1 MTFCY
6 TKAPFVSDAQGISRQ
21 GSPFPVF
28 LSGRGEGQFYFP
40 DDNHTNLN
48 GNGGFFLLQLTIK
61 QLLEAGVHFG
71 HQTQRW
77 NPKMKKYIFGERNGI
92 YIINLE
98 ITLTCLERALAFLKQ
113 AASEGREI
121 LFVGTKKQAQ
131 ESLRQAAEKCGMP
144 YVEQRWLGGMLTNF
158 ETVRKSVARL
168 DQIDTMEQDG
178 SFQFVTKKEVGML
191 KKEREKLVKNL
202 SGVRKMR
209 RLPGAIFV
217 IDSKKEEIALKEA
230 IKLGIPVVA
239 VLDTNCDPDLVDYPI
254 PGNDDAIR
262 AVRLFCDTAA
272 QVIVEGRNLRAGQT
286 GEAEAIAPP
295 VEEAEET
302 VAEEI
307 SEATPEVPVFAAA
320 EPAEAVIEP
329 EDGIEEKLA
338 SRFVGEVLEVEK
350 EKLKV
355 KKPIAPKKKKID

>member
-1 MTFCY
+1 M
-6 TKAPFVSDAQGISRQ
+6 R
-21 GSPFPVF
+21 
-28 LSGRGEGQFYFP
+28 
-40 DDNHTNLN
+40 
-48 GNGGFFLLQLTIK
+48 
-61 QLLEAGVHFG
+61 
-71 HQTQRW
+71 
-77 NPKMKKYIFGERNGI
+77 KYIFGERNGI

-98 ITLTCLERALAFLKQ
+98 ITLTCLEQALAFLKQ
-113 AASEGREI
+113 TAAEGKEI

-168 DQIDTMEQDG
+168 DHIDTMEGDG

-191 KKEREKLVKNL
+191 KKEREKLAKNL
-202 SGVRKMR
+202 TGIRKMR
-209 RLPGAIFV
+209 RLPGVIFV
-217 IDSKKEEIALKEA
+217 IDSKKEEIAIKEA

-272 QVIVEGRNLRAGQT
+272 QVILEGRSEAANAGAPQ
-286 GEAEAIAPP
+286 AEALEAQEAVAESEGMQPAVAVEVETSVLTSAEP
-295 VEEAEET
+295 LEEAVT
-302 VAEEI
+302 L
-307 SEATPEVPVFAAA
+307 
-320 EPAEAVIEP
+320 P
-329 EDGIEEKLA
+329 EDVIAEKLP

-350 EKLKV
+350 EKLKT
-355 KKPIAPKKKKID
+355 KKPVAPKKRKAD

>member
-1 MTFCY
+1 M
-6 TKAPFVSDAQGISRQ
+6 S
-21 GSPFPVF
+21 
-28 LSGRGEGQFYFP
+28 
-40 DDNHTNLN
+40 
-48 GNGGFFLLQLTIK
+48 QLTIK

-92 YIINLE
+92 DVINLE
-98 ITLTCLERALAFLKQ
+98 ITLACMDRALAFLKQ
-113 AASEGREI
+113 TAADGKEI

-131 ESLRQAAEKCGMP
+131 ESLRVAAGKCGMP

-168 DQIDTMEQDG
+168 DQIDTMEVDG

-209 RLPGAIFV
+209 RLPGVIFV
-217 IDSKKEEIALKEA
+217 IDSKKEEIAIKEA

-262 AVRLFCDTAA
+262 AVRLFCETAA
-272 QVIVEGRNLRAGQT
+272 QVILEGINQHAGY
-286 GEAEAIAPP
+286 AVDASAP
-295 VEEAEET
+295 EAEET
-302 VAEEI
+302 LVETEASSEEAGTEAPVLVSADPLEETVAL
-307 SEATPEVPVFAAA
+307 
-320 EPAEAVIEP
+320 P
-329 EDGIEEKLA
+329 EDAIAEKLP
-338 SRFVGEVLEVEK
+338 SRFVGDVLEVEK
-350 EKLKV
+350 EKLKT
-355 KKPIAPKKKKID
+355 KKPLAPKKKKGD

>member
-1 MTFCY
+1 M
-6 TKAPFVSDAQGISRQ
+6 S
-21 GSPFPVF
+21 
-28 LSGRGEGQFYFP
+28 
-40 DDNHTNLN
+40 
-48 GNGGFFLLQLTIK
+48 QLTIK

-113 AASEGREI
+113 TAAEGKEI

-131 ESLRQAAEKCGMP
+131 ESLRQAAGKCGMP

-158 ETVRKSVARL
+158 ETVRKSVSRL
-168 DQIDTMEQDG
+168 DQIDTMEEDG

-209 RLPGAIFV
+209 RLPGVIFV
-217 IDSKKEEIALKEA
+217 IDSKKEEIAIKEA

-239 VLDTNCDPDLVDYPI
+239 VLDTNCNPDLVDYPI

-272 QVIVEGRNLRAGQT
+272 QVILEGINLHAGQAANA
-286 GEAEAIAPP
+286 GAPQAEVRPEG
-295 VEEAEET
+295 EEAAAETAATDTVVAVETSVLVSAEPLEET
-302 VAEEI
+302 VAL
-307 SEATPEVPVFAAA
+307 
-320 EPAEAVIEP
+320 P
-329 EDGIEEKLA
+329 EDAIAEKLP
-338 SRFVGEVLEVEK
+338 SRFVGDVLEVEK
-350 EKLKV
+350 EKLKA
-355 KKPIAPKKKKID
+355 KKPVASKKRKGD